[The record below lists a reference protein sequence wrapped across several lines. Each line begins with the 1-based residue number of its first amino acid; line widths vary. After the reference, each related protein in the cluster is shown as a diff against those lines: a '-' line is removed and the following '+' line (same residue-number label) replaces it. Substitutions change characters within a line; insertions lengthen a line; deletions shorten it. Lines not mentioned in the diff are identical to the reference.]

1 MTRPVESAAVRE
13 EIARALRLDL
23 VGPWAGHRLADERL
37 PGWVRPCN
45 WYLTGFLVPRGAPLG
60 QRGDAD
66 VDDEPEVAERAG
78 LGDDS
83 TEDRRA
89 AKKGFFPSS
98 MGLSFLVGEGV
109 ETLEVLVR
117 WGDYCRVEAEG
128 GEGGDPDRDGAAP
141 DGEDGETEAGRDR
154 QRQRVAGESGEGV
167 GREAPGEEVRGA
179 APGEEVRGEGTR
191 TRGEDGGGGA
201 PGEGPADE
209 EAKAAPGTDEASRSQ
224 ARSWWQRTP
233 RAEAV
238 RVTLPATVG
247 ASGRRPVPNLSGQD
261 QPSPPPRPGA
271 LAGEPRHS
279 PAPAP
284 DHRPHR
290 SPVPNSGGLVLH
302 TVARPLDSASFTGRI
317 APGTRSVSV
326 FLVNDRTAAPD
337 RERDEAFAFQAEIEV
352 RGTVPFV
359 PRPDPREVSGD
370 DWDERIADLHY
381 AGIPEYAAGHG
392 VSADWDLADGACRA
406 LRTTWT
412 PAAEVEKT
420 ETFDPPGVV
429 LDMQALGALADGAA
443 AETALSPLVTGYR
456 SWIEAQRAGLGALA
470 ADERRETAERLL
482 HLAGTAADRMER
494 GIRALA
500 GDADAL
506 DAFRTA
512 NRAVAAALSRRLARE
527 GARPARADG
536 SGAPPEPDGPGGGPS
551 RRLSREGGPDSLD
564 GPSSLGSPDSPDSP
578 ATAAP
583 RWRAFQLAFLLLNLP
598 GIANPADPE
607 REIVDLLF
615 FPTGGGKTEAYL
627 GLAAFTMVLR
637 RLRNPGDAGRAGAG
651 VSVVMRYTLRLLT
664 LDQLGRA
671 AGLVCALERERRR
684 EEEAA
689 AGRGRG
695 AGRLGEWPFEIG
707 LWVGKAGTP
716 NHLGAKGD
724 GRSDSARAKVNQYKN
739 NPRGKPMPIPLEGCP
754 WCGEDFTPDSF
765 ALLPNSDKPTDLRIA
780 CADWQCEFSGDRP
793 LPVVAVDEPLYRR
806 LPAFLIATV
815 DKFASLPWVGESG
828 ALLGGAERYDA
839 HGFYGAAE
847 PRRGA
852 RRLARPLPPPDL
864 VVQDELHL
872 ISGPLGT
879 MAGLYETVI
888 ESLCVREVGGE
899 GNGES
904 GGDGSGDGSGDGNG
918 EGDRETGIA
927 GKGGGRRVKPKIV
940 ASTATVRHA
949 REQIQALFARPATHV
964 FPPPGPERRD
974 SYFARAMPASE
985 RSARRYFGVAA
996 QGRNPKEAMRRVL
1009 LALMGAA
1016 ERAWRDAGR
1025 ARNRDNPADP
1035 YMTVLGYFNSLRELG
1050 GARRILEE
1058 EVQNTLKRYGDRRRL
1073 GESVS
1078 EGLFRDR
1085 TSFSDVVELTSRV
1098 GTGKVAEART
1108 RLDRTFHDRAQR
1120 VDCAIATNMIS
1131 VGLDIRRLG
1140 LMLVY
1145 GQPKTHSEYIQATSR
1160 VGRDDR
1166 RPGLVVT
1173 LYNVHKPRDRS
1184 HYERFRH
1191 YHETFYRSVEVSSV
1205 TPFAARAL
1213 DRGFAGALVALARHA
1228 RPAMTPPEGAGSIEA
1243 ERAALEARLLDA
1255 FEARLREQPFGDDTE
1270 RAERLR
1276 SVRGRVADLLDSWRA
1291 ICEDYRR
1298 DGVPMQYQRHEA
1310 STRQPLLREMLDTD
1324 FESPHHRK
1332 FRANRSLR
1340 DVEPQVNLFL
1350 GDLPSRLGGGGGG
1363 SGSAGGA

>member
-23 VGPWAGHRLADERL
+23 VGPWAGHPLADEGL

-45 WYLTGFLVPRGAPLG
+45 WYLTGFLVPRDAPIG

-98 MGLSFLVGEGV
+98 MGLSFLVGEAV

-117 WGDYCRVEAEG
+117 WGDYRRIEAED
-128 GEGGDPDRDGAAP
+128 GDPDRDAAASGA
-141 DGEDGETEAGRDR
+141 ETEAGRDR
-154 QRQRVAGESGEGV
+154 QQTAGEGGEGGGGEASGEETGGETSGEGV
-167 GREAPGEEVRGA
+167 
-179 APGEEVRGEGTR
+179 
-191 TRGEDGGGGA
+191 RGEDGGERA
-201 PGEGPADE
+201 RGEDRGDD
-209 EAKAAPGTDEASRSQ
+209 EAKAGTDADGTSQ
-224 ARSWWQRTP
+224 DRARSGWQRTP
-233 RAEAV
+233 RAETV
-238 RVTLPATVG
+238 RVTLPATTGDPRRRPLPSAGEPDSPPVPNTG
-247 ASGRRPVPNLSGQD
+247 RSHTNRSAPADGPLGHPLPSSGEPGSRPVPSPGRSHPDRGAPAGDPRRHPLPSSGD
-261 QPSPPPRPGA
+261 PRP
-271 LAGEPRHS
+271 H
-279 PAPAP
+279 
-284 DHRPHR
+284 
-290 SPVPNSGGLVLH
+290 PVPNSGGLTLH
-302 TVARPLDSASFTGRI
+302 AVARPVDAASFAGRI
-317 APGTRSVSV
+317 APGTRSVSL
-326 FLVNDRTAAPD
+326 FLVNDRIAAPD

-352 RGTVPFV
+352 RSATPFV

-370 DWDERIADLHY
+370 DRDERVADLHY
-381 AGIPEYAAGHG
+381 AHTPEYAAGHG
-392 VSADWDLADGACRA
+392 VSADWELVDGACRV

-420 ETFDPPGVV
+420 ETFDPPGAV

-443 AETALSPLVTGYR
+443 ARKALSPLVTGYR
-456 SWIEAQRAGLGALA
+456 SWIEDRRADLA
-470 ADERRETAERLL
+470 DLAGERRETAEELL
-482 HLAGTAADRMER
+482 HFAGTAADRMDR
-494 GIRALA
+494 GIRVLA
-500 GDADAL
+500 DDAQAL

-512 NRAVAAALSRRLARE
+512 SRAVAAALSRRLARE
-527 GARPARADG
+527 GGSGIPPGQDGPGSGPRRLAREGGSGIPPGQDG
-536 SGAPPEPDGPGGGPS
+536 SGSGPH
-551 RRLSREGGPDSLD
+551 RLAHEGGS
-564 GPSSLGSPDSPDSP
+564 GG
-578 ATAAP
+578 AP

-598 GIANPADPE
+598 GIADPADPE

-637 RLRNPGDAGRAGAG
+637 RLRHPGGNGRAGAG
-651 VSVVMRYTLRLLT
+651 VSVIMRYTLRLLT

-671 AGLVCALERERRR
+671 AGLVCALELERRGD
-684 EEEAA
+684 AT
-689 AGRGRG
+689 
-695 AGRLGEWPFEIG
+695 GRLGEWPFEIG

-724 GRSDSARAKVNQYKN
+724 GRSDSARAKVGQYKN
-739 NPRGKPMPIPLEGCP
+739 NPRGKPTPIPMEGCP

-765 ALLPNSDKPTDLRIA
+765 VLLPNSDKPTDLRIA
-780 CADWQCEFSGDRP
+780 CASWQCEFAGDRP

-828 ALLGGAERYDA
+828 ALLGGADRYDA
-839 HGFYGAAE
+839 HGFHGAAE

-852 RRLARPLPPPDL
+852 RLAHPLLPPDL
-864 VVQDELHL
+864 VIQDELHL

-888 ESLCVREVGGE
+888 EALCARE
-899 GNGES
+899 
-904 GGDGSGDGSGDGNG
+904 
-918 EGDRETGIA
+918 I
-927 GKGGGRRVKPKIV
+927 GGRRVKPKIV

-949 REQIQALFARPATHV
+949 REQIRALFARPATHV

-974 SYFARAMPASE
+974 SFFARTAPAS
-985 RSARRYFGVAA
+985 RTHARRYFGVAA
-996 QGRNPKEAMRRVL
+996 QGRNPKEAMRRVV

-1016 ERAWRDAGR
+1016 ERAWRDGGG

-1073 GESVS
+1073 DEGVS

-1098 GTGKVAEART
+1098 GTGQVAEARR
-1108 RLDRTFHDRAQR
+1108 RLGCTFHDRRQR

-1131 VGLDIRRLG
+1131 VGLDVQRLG

-1160 VGRDDR
+1160 VGRDEH

-1228 RPAMTPPEGAGSIEA
+1228 RPAMTPPAGVEGIEA
-1243 ERAALEARLLDA
+1243 ERAALEGLLLDA
-1255 FEARLREQPFGDDTE
+1255 FGARIDEQPFGDDAE

-1276 SVRGRVADLLDSWRA
+1276 SVRDRIGDLFDSWRA
-1291 ICEDYRR
+1291 IHDEYRR
-1298 DGVPMQYQRHEA
+1298 DGVPMQYQRYEV
-1310 STRQPLLREMLDTD
+1310 SSRKPLLREMLDTD

-1350 GDLPSRLGGGGGG
+1350 RDLSSRLGGGGG
-1363 SGSAGGA
+1363 A